1 MFKQNV
7 KLDAHSNSSVH
18 NGKKFHTE
26 NKAKNAVSF
35 LHDKKMFFH
44 DASRQKRTASKI
56 STF

>member
-7 KLDAHSNSSVH
+7 KLNAHSNSSVH

-35 LHDKKMFFH
+35 LHDKKNVF
-44 DASRQKRTASKI
+44 S
-56 STF
+56 